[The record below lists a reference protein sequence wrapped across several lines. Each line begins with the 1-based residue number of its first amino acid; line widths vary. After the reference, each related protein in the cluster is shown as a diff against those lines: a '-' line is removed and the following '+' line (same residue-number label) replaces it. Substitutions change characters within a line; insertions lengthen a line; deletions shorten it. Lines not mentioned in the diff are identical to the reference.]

1 MMVICRTPPE
11 GVKPEMVMQV
21 TEGMTANLA
30 ILGRGP
36 ASCPLVQMVLCT
48 AGTQQTG
55 ASREDHPPRS
65 VHGDRNGR
73 FQARGAHAHPQKDNP
88 TLPPWGPRW
97 ASTYAPLQ
105 NRRCLFEP
113 PHGTLAFPSVPGQQ
127 HRLATVSEIK
137 GFFVHSLETQGLH
150 GDTLK
155 CPQVPLKPASRH
167 NTPAHW
173 RAGRGSEAG
182 LSRTE
187 CQGMSSWACVSAPET
202 CRGLQRSHVQASRYH
217 VRPSNRSEGGCC
229 TDFPESSAQTP
240 DSCRHTRFTERT
252 QRRREGNGC
261 PGTLSTAA
269 PQSPGR
275 QQPICPLEERK
286 HV

>member
-1 MMVICRTPPE
+1 
-11 GVKPEMVMQV
+11 
-21 TEGMTANLA
+21 
-30 ILGRGP
+30 
-36 ASCPLVQMVLCT
+36 MVLCT

-88 TLPPWGPRW
+88 TLPPRGPRW
-97 ASTYAPLQ
+97 APTHAPLQ

-113 PHGTLAFPSVPGQQ
+113 PHGALAFPSVPGQQ
-127 HRLATVSEIK
+127 HRPATVSEIK
-137 GFFVHSLETQGLH
+137 GFFVHSLETQELH
-150 GDTLK
+150 RDTLK
-155 CPQVPLKPASRH
+155 CPQVLLKPASRH

-217 VRPSNRSEGGCC
+217 VRPSNWSGGGCC

-240 DSCRHTRFTERT
+240 DSCRHTRKDAET
-252 QRRREGNGC
+252 QRREWLPRDTQHGRPTV
-261 PGTLSTAA
+261 PGAAAANLSIGRKKARLIWKNA
-269 PQSPGR
+269 SFFMRMFAKELRGQAHPRFPGR
-275 QQPICPLEERK
+275 YILCRWCDPSTIL
-286 HV
+286 